1 MSSFTHIGNIIDSL
15 IKDLSHKGFAREIK
29 IGLLWSKAVG
39 SILSKKAQINKL
51 DNNILFVNVENN
63 IWLQELVLQ
72 KSKIIHRIN
81 KKLLPQDKIQDIIFC
96 IAEKKIN
103 I

>member
-29 IGLLWSKAVG
+29 ISLLWNKAIG
-39 SILSKKAQINKL
+39 SILSQKAQINKL
-51 DNNILFVNVENN
+51 DKNILFVNVENN

-72 KSKIIHRIN
+72 KSRIIHRIN
-81 KKLLPQDKIQDIIFC
+81 KKLLTQDRIQDIIFF
-96 IAEKKIN
+96 ITDKRID